1 MSAIVVGEGGPV
13 FDHGTCI
20 RCYCCQELCP
30 PQVIGLKVPP
40 IARFATRGRGK

>member
-1 MSAIVVGEGGPV
+1 VAAIVVGEDGPV
-13 FDHGTCI
+13 FDHGLCI